1 MIRTVGKGGE
11 NHVNLVNPVKKI
23 LINLSTSTPWKNEC
37 KRWRK
42 DCLQNTRRTYR
53 LSDIKLHIWFDS
65 AHHDLVTLSEVEGE
79 KV

>member
-1 MIRTVGKGGE
+1 MQTSSFAHVRMNSPSITDGSKRGRLLYIGATIINRTGFY
-11 NHVNLVNPVKKI
+11 
-23 LINLSTSTPWKNEC
+23 
-37 KRWRK
+37 
-42 DCLQNTRRTYR
+42 YR

>member
-1 MIRTVGKGGE
+1 M
-11 NHVNLVNPVKKI
+11 NHSI
-23 LINLSTSTPWKNEC
+23 FS
-37 KRWRK
+37 
-42 DCLQNTRRTYR
+42 YR